1 ERHQAAIVD
10 ADAPAAIVD
19 DLAEAG
25 DAGPAAAAARLEVEE
40 APVGEEAGALHGELA
55 QERLRHRRHRQA
67 QRVQEPGGG
76 PGARRAAR
84 LAHPVESELE
94 AAEAGPRPG
103 LDVRFGARG
112 ARQQEQRPRDGPHP
126 IMMAYFALPAPS
138 ATLGCAPCLFW
149 QRTRK
154 PI

>member
-1 ERHQAAIVD
+1 
-10 ADAPAAIVD
+10 
-19 DLAEAG
+19 
-25 DAGPAAAAARLEVEE
+25 
-40 APVGEEAGALHGELA
+40 
-55 QERLRHRRHRQA
+55 
-67 QRVQEPGGG
+67 
-76 PGARRAAR
+76 
-84 LAHPVESELE
+84 PVESELE

-154 PI
+154 PILAASFAAPTSASAPSSWAGWGAAAITAAPSSSTSATARA